1 MGKPQSQV
9 HAMGFRETA
18 GRDFRALRRMSSMAC
33 PQGSGDRRQRDSK
46 SWEVMEDFKET
57 SLPDSTGLTSMS
69 SQTVAACTGLH
80 GSKPDQA
87 PVLRGG
93 CGHGLPALTKKLS
106 TTDVCWKRKSHLFQ
120 WSLTGSISHIPG
132 QVHTQWIDNQHRI
145 THWCF

>member
-1 MGKPQSQV
+1 
-9 HAMGFRETA
+9 MGFRETA
-18 GRDFRALRRMSSMAC
+18 GRDFRALRRMSSMTC
-33 PQGSGDRRQRDSK
+33 PQGSGDRRQRDCK

-80 GSKPDQA
+80 GSKPDKA

-93 CGHGLPALTKKLS
+93 CGHALPALTKKLS
-106 TTDVCWKRKSHLFQ
+106 TTDVCWQRKSHFFQ

-132 QVHTQWIDNQHRI
+132 QVHTQWINNQHRI